1 MTEGFEGYLQ
11 FPSMLSG
18 WLSVLVAL
26 TLWSVLVLQDWRVHV
41 DQMHQHR
48 DGIQSSLKEAKV
60 RSLTRFIIMSCPPC
74 SLSLSSDGTNK
85 KYYFT
90 SVTHKEY
97 YQSASFN

>member
-1 MTEGFEGYLQ
+1 
-11 FPSMLSG
+11 MLSG

-60 RSLTRFIIMSCPPC
+60 RSLTRFIMLCPPC

-85 KYYFT
+85 KYYFI
-90 SVTHKEY
+90 SVTRKEY